1 MHDIIVIGSST
12 RDVFLSSDE
21 LKVIKSEEFTV
32 GQGLCAGFGSKVEVQ
47 KIVFST
53 GGGATNAAVTFAR
66 QGLNTACVS
75 VVGKDFNGQEVLREL
90 KSEGVDTKYCAE
102 HEDDFTGYS
111 TILVGRDGE
120 RTILSYKGE
129 GQHFDIAR
137 IPFEDF
143 SSKWMYISS
152 LGGHLD
158 VLEACV
164 KWATTKEVKLA
175 INPGGKD
182 LTHGLKKL
190 QPLLK
195 YFSVVMM
202 NQEEAAQLTG
212 ISFDDEKKLFAFMD
226 DIIGGV
232 FVMTKG
238 RDGVVVSDGKH
249 IYRSGIPD
257 SPVVERTGAGD
268 AFNSAFVAEYIRSGD
283 ITKAIQLGTAN
294 ASSVVAQYGP
304 KAGILKKGDNG
315 AWPAVDVK
323 IG

>member
-1 MHDIIVIGSST
+1 MHDIIVIGSAT
-12 RDVFLSSDE
+12 RDVFLASDE
-21 LKVIKSEEFTV
+21 LKVIKSDEFTV
-32 GQGLCAGFGSKVEVQ
+32 GEGLCAGFGSKVEVQ

-66 QGLNTACVS
+66 QGLNTACIS
-75 VVGKDFNGQEVLREL
+75 IVGKDFNGQEVLREL
-90 KSEGVDTKYCAE
+90 RAEGVDTQYCAE
-102 HEDDFTGYS
+102 HDDDFTGYS

-129 GQHFDIAR
+129 GQHFDISR
-137 IPFEDF
+137 IPFEKF
-143 SSKWMYISS
+143 SSRWMYISS

-164 KWATTKEVKLA
+164 KWATANSVKLA

-182 LTHGLKKL
+182 LALGLEKL
-190 QPLLK
+190 RPLLK
-195 YFSVVMM
+195 YFSIMMM
-202 NQEEAAQLTG
+202 NQEEAARLTG
-212 ISFDDEKKLFAFMD
+212 IPYNEEKKLFAFAD

-238 RDGVVVSDGKH
+238 REGVVVSDGKN
-249 IYRSGIPD
+249 IYRAGIPD

-283 ITKAIQLGTAN
+283 ITKTIQLGTAN
-294 ASSVVAQYGP
+294 ASSVVVQYGP
-304 KAGILKKGDNG
+304 KAGILKAGDMSP
-315 AWPAVDVK
+315 WPLVDVK
-323 IG
+323 IE